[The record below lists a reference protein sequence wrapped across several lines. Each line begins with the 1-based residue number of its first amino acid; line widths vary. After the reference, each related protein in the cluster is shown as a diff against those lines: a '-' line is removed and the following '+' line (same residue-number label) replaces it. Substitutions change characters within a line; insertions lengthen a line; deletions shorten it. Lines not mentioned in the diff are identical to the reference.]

1 MLASFCVVLCL
12 QFSFIGYA
20 LGTFTLQAI
29 AVTPLAM
36 G

>member
-1 MLASFCVVLCL
+1 MLASFCVVLCW

-20 LGTFTLQAI
+20 LGIFKLEAI